1 MAPAARPPPRRASAP
16 ARALRKGAEALF
28 GAEVLTKQG
37 FKHALMQGVNLGECW
52 RVASG
57 GGSRRLVER
66 RRGHCQSLIPPSQN
80 TQLSKQASSSPPP

>member
-52 RVASG
+52 G
-57 GGSRRLVER
+57 GGGRDGSRCLVR
-66 RRGHCQSLIPPSQN
+66 REAIANR
-80 TQLSKQASSSPPP
+80 